1 MASSDDLPDDIDALK
16 AALLAANDRAAQVE
30 AALAVARA
38 KVLIPREVARHS
50 GMISPGIPI

>member
-1 MASSDDLPDDIDALK
+1 MASSDDLPDNIDALK

-38 KVLIPREVARHS
+38 NADSDDVAR
-50 GMISPGIPI
+50 